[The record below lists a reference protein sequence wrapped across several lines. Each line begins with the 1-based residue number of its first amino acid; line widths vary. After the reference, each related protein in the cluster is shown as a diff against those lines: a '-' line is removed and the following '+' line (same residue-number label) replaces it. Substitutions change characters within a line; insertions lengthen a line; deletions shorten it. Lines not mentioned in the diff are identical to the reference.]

1 MSDNS
6 NLCLVARTHMYDAAI
21 PRERPFDFNEGVGR
35 FFEKK
40 QNSGQGLAIT
50 T

>member
-6 NLCLVARTHMYDAAI
+6 NLCLVARTHMYDTAI
-21 PRERPFDFNEGVGR
+21 LRERPFYFNEGVGR

-40 QNSGQGLAIT
+40 KKKNQDRV
-50 T
+50 